1 MVKYYDRYSDFRY
14 DGKINLIPGITLDEL
29 NSDKR
34 IIYKLGDTRLDKI
47 SNLYYNTPYCGWLIM
62 LANPQFGGLEFNIP
76 DQTVIR
82 IPFPFES
89 AINRYT
95 AQINKYKSLYVGQ

>member
-1 MVKYYDRYSDFRY
+1 MAKYYDRYSDFRY
-14 DGKINLIPGITLDEL
+14 NGSIKLIPGLKIDEL
-29 NSDKR
+29 NSDKT

-47 SNLYYNTPYCGWLIM
+47 SSLYYNTPYCGWLIM
-62 LANPQFGGLEFNIP
+62 LANPQLGGLEFNIP

-89 AINRYT
+89 AINRDT
-95 AQINKYKSLYVGQ
+95 AQINKYNSLDGG